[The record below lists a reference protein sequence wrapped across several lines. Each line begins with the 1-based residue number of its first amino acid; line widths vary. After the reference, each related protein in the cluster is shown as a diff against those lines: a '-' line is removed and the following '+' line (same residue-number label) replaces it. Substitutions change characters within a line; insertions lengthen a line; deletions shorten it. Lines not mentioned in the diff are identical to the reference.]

1 MKGVIIMYTHTFYR
15 AKVLIE
21 VYKNNNSPKEF
32 EGCLHNKDIVINN
45 PKEILQYLELD
56 VKQDSTKNLIIFLK
70 GSLKPL

>member
-32 EGCLHNKDIVINN
+32 EGCL
-45 PKEILQYLELD
+45 
-56 VKQDSTKNLIIFLK
+56 
-70 GSLKPL
+70 

>member
-1 MKGVIIMYTHTFYR
+1 MYTHTFYR